1 MHHHMRHRGSG
12 NFFKSSQA
20 TTSMPTRPDELKRAS
35 MLNEYLCMLEAAGL
49 NACCNN
55 GQGKGISASGAFVN
69 KMNREI
75 KHLQNI

>member
-1 MHHHMRHRGSG
+1 MHHHMRHKGRG

-20 TTSMPTRPDELKRAS
+20 TSSTPIHPDELNRAS

-55 GQGKGISASGAFVN
+55 GQG
-69 KMNREI
+69 REQVLLVPLLI
-75 KHLQNI
+75 Q